1 MIKLPKLSILLQ
13 PRRSMRTKID
23 LVREACISHVEEYFC
38 NQMINQMENNEL
50 DNAQCLHEEFVVSG
64 EDVVNQ
70 WLFIND
76 LTEDEI

>member
-1 MIKLPKLSILLQ
+1 MTKLHVLLIPLQ
-13 PRRSMRTKID
+13 PKKSMSTKID